1 MNSLHKIST
10 TKDRQLDRP
19 NRLEPYCFPEI
30 PRFASQGKGMQAS
43 INDIEKRTREIE
55 ELAYSRGFQQGERA
69 GMEWGKKKAEPVLN
83 NFQQALLELG
93 KIKEEIY
100 MKAEKETVSLAL
112 AIARKIVCKEVST
125 NKEVILNIIKEALK
139 KVLDHKGIKIRVSP
153 ADLQF
158 VKDSKLQLLDSID
171 AAEGIIFEED
181 PSIREGG
188 CIIETSLGDI
198 DARIDKQIQM
208 VEEAFKSQ
216 LEMPGHV

>member
-1 MNSLHKIST
+1 
-10 TKDRQLDRP
+10 
-19 NRLEPYCFPEI
+19 
-30 PRFASQGKGMQAS
+30 
-43 INDIEKRTREIE
+43 
-55 ELAYSRGFQQGERA
+55 
-69 GMEWGKKKAEPVLN
+69 MEWGKKKAEPVLN

-112 AIARKIVCKEVST
+112 AIARKIVCTEVST

-139 KVLDHKGIKIRVSP
+139 KVLDHKGIKIKVSP

-181 PSIREGG
+181 HSIREGG
-188 CIIETSLGDI
+188 CIIETNLGDI

-216 LEMPGHV
+216 LETPGPM

>member
-1 MNSLHKIST
+1 
-10 TKDRQLDRP
+10 
-19 NRLEPYCFPEI
+19 
-30 PRFASQGKGMQAS
+30 
-43 INDIEKRTREIE
+43 
-55 ELAYSRGFQQGERA
+55 
-69 GMEWGKKKAEPVLN
+69 
-83 NFQQALLELG
+83 
-93 KIKEEIY
+93 
-100 MKAEKETVSLAL
+100 
-112 AIARKIVCKEVST
+112 
-125 NKEVILNIIKEALK
+125 LNIIKEALK
-139 KVLDHKGIKIRVSP
+139 KILDHKGIKIKVSP